1 MTRLRIAG
9 PQRGGGAA
17 GEGYHPGFFRKGVFF
32 KKIKYVKTRKSNKR
46 KNFGETPAAVVRPCP
61 EPDGVRSIG
70 LKRQRPACGN
80 DDKRTG
86 NQVSGLRWRVHENV
100 VNRLDPVLAF
110 DTTAVCPA
118 GPSEQLRG
126 KLRVLLRLAA
136 GGRVHDAGLP

>member
-1 MTRLRIAG
+1 MG
-9 PQRGGGAA
+9 C
-17 GEGYHPGFFRKGVFF
+17 E
-32 KKIKYVKTRKSNKR
+32 SM
-46 KNFGETPAAVVRPCP
+46 
-61 EPDGVRSIG
+61 G

-80 DDKRTG
+80 DGKRKG
-86 NQVSGLRWRVHENV
+86 NQRPVLRRRVHENV